1 MTEVVLALQPAIQQA
16 VAAALAKQSRP
27 AAPAVTSAVTAAQ
40 VTTGGDS
47 GAGDNSATA
56 EYSYEYKV
64 SDKEQ
69 STFISKQENR
79 AGDTLTGSYSYV
91 DPNGDL
97 ITVNYEAGAM
107 GFSATTDK
115 QEGFL
120 APARNSV
127 STSTA
132 SDYKTTSSGGLASS
146 SAAVDQEALITR
158 VLAAL
163 QPQISSAVAAAVSSS
178 ASAVS
183 APRGRSLARAAGAGA
198 SVESTFGEGISVSI
212 DTPDFNI
219 AY

>member
-1 MTEVVLALQPAIQQA
+1 MSEVLLALQPTIQQA

-27 AAPAVTSAVTAAQ
+27 AAPAVTSAQ
-40 VTTGGDS
+40 VSAGGES
-47 GAGDNSATA
+47 GAEDNSATA

-120 APARNSV
+120 APVRNSV

-132 SDYKTTSSGGLASS
+132 SDYKTTSSAGLAS
-146 SAAVDQEALITR
+146 SAAVDQEALIAR

-178 ASAVS
+178 ASAAS
-183 APRGRSLARAAGAGA
+183 APRGRSLARVPGAGA

>member
-1 MTEVVLALQPAIQQA
+1 MSEVLLALQPTIQQA

-27 AAPAVTSAVTAAQ
+27 AAPAVTSAQ
-40 VTTGGDS
+40 VSAGGNS
-47 GAGDNSATA
+47 GAEDNSATA

-120 APARNSV
+120 APVRNSV

-132 SDYKTTSSGGLASS
+132 SDYKTTSSAGLA
-146 SAAVDQEALITR
+146 SAAVDQKALIAR

-178 ASAVS
+178 ASAAS
-183 APRGRSLARAAGAGA
+183 APRGRSLARVAGAGA

>member
-27 AAPAVTSAVTAAQ
+27 AAVTSAVTAAQ

-91 DPNGDL
+91 DPNGNL

-146 SAAVDQEALITR
+146 SAAVDQEALIAR

-178 ASAVS
+178 ASTAS
-183 APRGRSLARAAGAGA
+183 APSGRSLARAAGAGA

>member
-40 VTTGGDS
+40 VTAGGDS

-120 APARNSV
+120 APARNSI

-146 SAAVDQEALITR
+146 SAAVDQEALIAR

-178 ASAVS
+178 ASAAS

>member
-27 AAPAVTSAVTAAQ
+27 AAPAVTAAQ
-40 VTTGGDS
+40 VTAGGDS

-146 SAAVDQEALITR
+146 SAAVDQEALIAR

-178 ASAVS
+178 ASAAS

>member
-27 AAPAVTSAVTAAQ
+27 AAPAVTSSVTAAQ
-40 VTTGGDS
+40 VTAGGDS

-146 SAAVDQEALITR
+146 AAAVDQEALIAR

-178 ASAVS
+178 ASL
-183 APRGRSLARAAGAGA
+183 PRGRSLARAAGAGA

>member
-1 MTEVVLALQPAIQQA
+1 MSEVLLALQPTIQQA

-27 AAPAVTSAVTAAQ
+27 AAPAVTSAQ
-40 VTTGGDS
+40 VSAGGDS
-47 GAGDNSATA
+47 GAEDNSATA

-120 APARNSV
+120 APVRNSV

-132 SDYKTTSSGGLASS
+132 SDYKTTSSAGLASS
-146 SAAVDQEALITR
+146 SAAVDQEALIAR

-178 ASAVS
+178 ASAAS
-183 APRGRSLARAAGAGA
+183 APRGRSLARVAGAGA

>member
-1 MTEVVLALQPAIQQA
+1 M
-16 VAAALAKQSRP
+16 
-27 AAPAVTSAVTAAQ
+27 TSAQ
-40 VTTGGDS
+40 VSAGGNS
-47 GAGDNSATA
+47 GSGDNSATA

-120 APARNSV
+120 APVRKSV

-132 SDYKTTSSGGLASS
+132 SDYKTTSSAGLAS
-146 SAAVDQEALITR
+146 SAAVDQEALIAR

-178 ASAVS
+178 ASAAS
-183 APRGRSLARAAGAGA
+183 APRGRSLARVAGTGA

>member
-1 MTEVVLALQPAIQQA
+1 MSEVLLALQPTIQQA

-27 AAPAVTSAVTAAQ
+27 AAPAVTSAQ
-40 VTTGGDS
+40 VSAGGDS
-47 GAGDNSATA
+47 GAEDNSATA

-120 APARNSV
+120 APVRNSV

-132 SDYKTTSSGGLASS
+132 SDYKTTSSAGLA
-146 SAAVDQEALITR
+146 SAAVDQEALIAR

-178 ASAVS
+178 ASAAS
-183 APRGRSLARAAGAGA
+183 APRGRSLARVAGAGA

>member
-120 APARNSV
+120 APVRNSV

-132 SDYKTTSSGGLASS
+132 SDYKTTSSGGLAST
-146 SAAVDQEALITR
+146 SAAVDQEALIAR

-178 ASAVS
+178 ASTAS

>member
-27 AAPAVTSAVTAAQ
+27 AAPAVTAAQ
-40 VTTGGDS
+40 VTAGGDS

-146 SAAVDQEALITR
+146 SAAAVDQEALIAR

-178 ASAVS
+178 ASAAS

>member
-1 MTEVVLALQPAIQQA
+1 MTKVVLALQPAIQQA

-146 SAAVDQEALITR
+146 SAAVDQEALIAR
-158 VLAAL
+158 VLASL

-178 ASAVS
+178 VSTASAPS
-183 APRGRSLARAAGAGA
+183 GRSLARAAGAGA

>member
-146 SAAVDQEALITR
+146 AAAVDQEALIAR

-178 ASAVS
+178 ASTAS
-183 APRGRSLARAAGAGA
+183 APSGRSLARAAGAGA

>member
-120 APARNSV
+120 APVRNSV

-146 SAAVDQEALITR
+146 SAAVDQEALIAR

-178 ASAVS
+178 ASAAS

>member
-146 SAAVDQEALITR
+146 SAAAVDQEALIAR

-178 ASAVS
+178 AS